1 MICFNFYFKSFFNLI
16 LVTSCRSRRFFLH
29 EPNWNINNVQNT
41 NLRWKPSVLRDM
53 YFASFAYNLPHAL
66 DVLYVLMVE
75 FQIKVKFK
83 LPFKSFTRFSFEF
96 WIWDRLLLAWL
107 NRYLRN
113 QTDFYFVTVGSVTLL
128 QNLQQFCFIIYFR
141 KSTSSSATRNRR
153 RPRPDEKFRSGSPSR
168 PSRRRPATRIKKS
181 DGATRPVGSRRR
193 KSRNRSKLP
202 VRITRTRSRRC
213 CCVTRND
220 PDRRRRRPPSRR
232 TTTATVI
239 TSKSSFPRFVN
250 K

>member
-1 MICFNFYFKSFFNLI
+1 MTFKSFF
-16 LVTSCRSRRFFLH
+16 SCKTYNSSVSSSFL
-29 EPNWNINNVQNT
+29 
-41 NLRWKPSVLRDM
+41 
-53 YFASFAYNLPHAL
+53 
-66 DVLYVLMVE
+66 
-75 FQIKVKFK
+75 
-83 LPFKSFTRFSFEF
+83 
-96 WIWDRLLLAWL
+96 
-107 NRYLRN
+107 
-113 QTDFYFVTVGSVTLL
+113 
-128 QNLQQFCFIIYFR
+128 R

-181 DGATRPVGSRRR
+181 DGATRPVGSRHR

-232 TTTATVI
+232 TTTATAI
-239 TSKSSFPRFVN
+239 TSKSSFPRFVYKLFWSKTKIKAN
-250 K
+250 LAWSLRGKY